1 MRSAMLKRFGSCQ
14 KGAAAVEFALL
25 LIPLVLITFGVIEFG
40 LCIHNKLVL
49 TYASR
54 EGARAGAVDHL
65 TQTAIA
71 AVVEE
76 RCNKAILVSFDKTEP
91 LTTTSSPAAI
101 CTAPGDLTVTVTHK
115 YTFLVPLMFPFG
127 TDHKIN
133 LTAVT
138 VMRCE

>member
-1 MRSAMLKRFGSCQ
+1 MLKRFGSCQ

-25 LIPLVLITFGVIEFG
+25 LPVLVLITFGVIEFG

-49 TYASR
+49 TNASR
-54 EGARAGAVDHL
+54 EGARAGAVHYSGDI
-65 TQTAIA
+65 IA
-71 AVVEE
+71 LVKD
-76 RCNKAILVSFDKTEP
+76 RCNKTGLVSFDKSQT
-91 LTTTSSPAAI
+91 I
-101 CTAPGDLTVTVTHK
+101 DVTVLPTVCTVPGADIKVTVKHN

-133 LTAVT
+133 LEAVT